1 MKVLIKNIKFDDD
14 VVVSYKV
21 YNKNNEVEGK
31 YKNPDN
37 LKPEDLKEE
46 IKEHFAELVEE

>member
-1 MKVLIKNIKFDDD
+1 MNVLIKNINFDDD

-21 YNKNNEVEGK
+21 YNEQIEANGT

-46 IKEHFAELVEE
+46 IKEHFAEFVEE